1 MPLYNHR
8 HISSRLGLPFVR
20 NQTLV
25 ALQNPHSA
33 NITHSRFTIP
43 AVWFTCIKRGPGWHF
58 TGSGRQTNMA
68 ALHKTYRY
76 GFCARFH
83 HIRLLRSNDSF
94 QVAIVSLFTLRTDFF
109 FQSIWDWNLAHSP
122 TLILTSDSILTTA
135 TQFTF
140 VPDPTAA
147 IKSKALRQLP
157 HGPD

>member
-1 MPLYNHR
+1 MHVPLYNHR

-109 FQSIWDWNLAHSP
+109 FNLSG
-122 TLILTSDSILTTA
+122 TGTW
-135 TQFTF
+135 
-140 VPDPTAA
+140 PTA
-147 IKSKALRQLP
+147 LL
-157 HGPD
+157 